1 MADRRYETLVLIH
14 PEQGEA
20 GSKELAARIRTLIE
34 EQGGTVSQVQEWGL
48 RDLAYLVEKQRR
60 AFYVLFEY
68 RASSKGLDEI
78 ERNLKLMD
86 PVLRFIA
93 VRQAENAPPAAVR
106 PARRPDR
113 EEGAGTPR
121 PGGGRH
127 CAGGGAGAAAASGDG
142 PAEGLPVLRRQDH
155 AHRLQGLTDARDV
168 PHRARQDHSRPHHR
182 DLRPPPA
189 APHGRHQAG
198 AHGGPAAVHQR
209 LPLRRA
215 SWRSRS
221 SCATTCP

>member
-34 EQGGTVSQVQEWGL
+34 DQGGTVSQVQEWGL

-93 VRQAENAPPAAVR
+93 VRQAENAPPAALR

-113 EEGAGTPR
+113 EEGAATDEV
-121 PGGGRH
+121 GGDDMLG
-127 CAGGGAGAAAASGDG
+127 
-142 PAEGLPVLRRQDH
+142 EGEM
-155 AHRLQGLTDARDV
+155 T
-168 PHRARQDHSRPHHR
+168 
-182 DLRPPPA
+182 
-189 APHGRHQAG
+189 
-198 AHGGPAAVHQR
+198 
-209 LPLRRA
+209 
-215 SWRSRS
+215 
-221 SCATTCP
+221 

>member
-20 GSKELAARIRTLIE
+20 GAKDLAARIKTLIE

-93 VRQAENAPPAAVR
+93 VRQAENAPPAAFR

-113 EEGAGTPR
+113 EED
-121 PGGGRH
+121 
-127 CAGGGAGAAAASGDG
+127 AGGEELGGEDMLG
-142 PAEGLPVLRRQDH
+142 EGEM
-155 AHRLQGLTDARDV
+155 T
-168 PHRARQDHSRPHHR
+168 
-182 DLRPPPA
+182 
-189 APHGRHQAG
+189 
-198 AHGGPAAVHQR
+198 
-209 LPLRRA
+209 
-215 SWRSRS
+215 
-221 SCATTCP
+221 